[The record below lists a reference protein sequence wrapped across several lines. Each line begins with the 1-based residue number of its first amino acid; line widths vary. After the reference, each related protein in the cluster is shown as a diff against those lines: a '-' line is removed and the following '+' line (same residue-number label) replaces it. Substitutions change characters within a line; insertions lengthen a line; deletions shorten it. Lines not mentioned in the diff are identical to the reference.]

1 MNQDLKND
9 NRIEIFEKA
18 NFNLV
23 DMMKLKKLQAKQ
35 KNDDK
40 KQRLALGQ

>member
-23 DMMKLKKLQAKQ
+23 DMMKLKKLQVKQ
-35 KNDDK
+35 ENDDK
-40 KQRLALGQ
+40 K

>member
-40 KQRLALGQ
+40 K